1 MRCRNE
7 PGTEHRSAHRS
18 TRTYAPAYTYT
29 HHLLLPST
37 TMSSLVSVEC
47 ILSPLSEVTPMAIT
61 PPSTSKGGL
70 RPKRATPG
78 DAEPLIFDILNIFCC
93 HWFLSKDHLLTNVIL
108 AQKAEDGNI
117 SWVEF
122 TPQYHSAPTW
132 SSVLSHLYLT
142 LFTR

>member
-1 MRCRNE
+1 MNPE
-7 PGTEHRSAHRS
+7 WSTGAPTGALAHMH
-18 TRTYAPAYTYT
+18 PHT
-29 HHLLLPST
+29 HIHTIFFCLLPPCP
-37 TMSSLVSVEC
+37 LWF
-47 ILSPLSEVTPMAIT
+47 PLSASF
-61 PPSTSKGGL
+61 PPYLRSLLWPLPPQSTSKGGL